1 MDALVLTCDHDGLLR
16 ALHRLGAG
24 LPGLTGKPGT
34 PFPALF
40 GPDAVA
46 GALDLFSGL
55 RKSGWT
61 LDHAVPCRLDPD
73 GGGHA
78 GIVQTGMVHAGM
90 VHVSGL
96 CDAEGMVLAVARSP
110 GAFSELMAA
119 LETLNPRLARRLAP
133 LGSAV
138 TRAEAP
144 KPEFPSADALFGEMT
159 LLNNELA
166 NVQRELAKANAELA
180 ASNEQ
185 KNRLMGML
193 AHDLRTPLQVVVGFA
208 ELLEQ
213 RLDGRL
219 EATERACL
227 ERIRESSLS
236 MRHMVEDALSLAA
249 LQAGRLRLARRPSDL
264 VALVRRNVSMNRVLA
279 EGKSITIELSVPER
293 PLPMADIDPAK
304 LDQLLNNLLSNAI
317 KYSDRGG
324 RVRVAL
330 SEAAGEGGSEVGG
343 RLRLRV
349 SDDGRGIPAAELAQ
363 LFQPFARTGRLGTEG
378 EGTVGLGLYICR
390 SIAEGHGGRVTADS
404 APGRGPT
411 LTVHLPFGA
420 SSP

>member
-1 MDALVLTCDHDGLLR
+1 MDGLVLTCDHDGRLR
-16 ALHRLGAG
+16 ALHGLGAG
-24 LPGLTGKPGT
+24 LSGLTGKPGT

-46 GALDLFSGL
+46 GALDLFTGL
-55 RKSGWT
+55 RRSGRA
-61 LDHAVPCRLDPD
+61 LDHPVPSRLDP
-73 GGGHA
+73 
-78 GIVQTGMVHAGM
+78 TGMLY
-90 VHVSGL
+90 VSGL
-96 CDAEGMVLAVARSP
+96 GDAEGLVLVVARTP
-110 GAFSELMAA
+110 GELPAAMEA
-119 LETLNPRLARRLAP
+119 LETRNPRLARRLAP
-133 LGSAV
+133 LRTVVPVAGIPAV
-138 TRAEAP
+138 
-144 KPEFPSADALFGEMT
+144 DALFDEMT

-166 NVQRELAKANAELA
+166 NAQRALAKANAELA

-193 AHDLRTPLQVVVGFA
+193 AHDLRTPLQVVAGFA

-264 VALVRRNVSMNRVLA
+264 AALVRRNVSMNSVLA
-279 EGKSITIELSVPER
+279 EGKTITIELSVPER

-330 SEAAGEGGSEVGG
+330 SEVAGEALGKDGG
-343 RLRLRV
+343 RARLSV
-349 SDDGRGIPAAELAQ
+349 SDDGRGIPPAELAQ

-390 SIAEGHGGRVTADS
+390 SIVEGHGGRITADS
-404 APGRGPT
+404 APGRGST
-411 LTVHLPFGA
+411 FTVELPLVA

>member
-1 MDALVLTCDHDGLLR
+1 MDGLVLTCDHDGRLR
-16 ALHRLGAG
+16 ALHRVGAG

-34 PFPALF
+34 PFPVLF

-46 GALDLFSGL
+46 GALDLFSSL
-55 RKSGWT
+55 RKSGQVIDQP
-61 LDHAVPCRLDPD
+61 LFSRLDPM
-73 GGGHA
+73 GGF
-78 GIVQTGMVHAGM
+78 
-90 VHVSGL
+90 HVSGL
-96 CDAEGMVLAVARSP
+96 SDAEGLVLAVARAP
-110 GAFSELMAA
+110 GGLSAVMEELA
-119 LETLNPRLARRLAP
+119 TLNPRLAQRLAP
-133 LGSAV
+133 LREVVPG
-138 TRAEAP
+138 
-144 KPEFPSADALFGEMT
+144 PEVPSLDALFGEMT

-166 NVQRELAKANAELA
+166 NAQRALAKANAELA

-249 LQAGRLRLARRPSDL
+249 LQAGRMRLARRPSDL
-264 VALVRRNVSMNRVLA
+264 MTLVRRNVSMNRVLA
-279 EGKSITIELSVPER
+279 EGKSITIELSVPE
-293 PLPMADIDPAK
+293 PPMPMADIDPAK

-324 RVRVAL
+324 SVRVAL
-330 SEAAGEGGSEVGG
+330 SEAPGEGGGWA
-343 RLRLRV
+343 RLRV
-349 SDDGRGIPAAELAQ
+349 SDDGRGIPPAELTQ

-390 SIAEGHGGRVTADS
+390 SIVEGHGGRITADS
-404 APGRGPT
+404 APGRGST
-411 LTVHLPFGA
+411 FTVELPLVA

>member
-1 MDALVLTCDHDGLLR
+1 MDGLVLTCDHDGRLR
-16 ALHRLGAG
+16 ALHRVGAG

-34 PFPALF
+34 PFPVLF

-55 RKSGWT
+55 RKSGRMIDQ
-61 LDHAVPCRLDPD
+61 LLSSRLHP
-73 GGGHA
+73 
-78 GIVQTGMVHAGM
+78 TGAF
-90 VHVSGL
+90 HVSGL
-96 CDAEGMVLAVARSP
+96 SDAEGLLLAVARAP
-110 GAFSELMAA
+110 GGLPA
-119 LETLNPRLARRLAP
+119 LLEEMETLNPRLAERLAP
-133 LGSAV
+133 LRRAV
-138 TRAEAP
+138 PAP
-144 KPEFPSADALFGEMT
+144 EVPTVDALFDEMT

-166 NVQRELAKANAELA
+166 TVQRALAKANAELA

-249 LQAGRLRLARRPSDL
+249 LQAGQLRLARRPSDL
-264 VALVRRNVSMNRVLA
+264 AALVRRNVSMNRVLA
-279 EGKSITIELSVPER
+279 EGKTITIELSVPER

-330 SEAAGEGGSEVGG
+330 SQAPGETASEGGG
-343 RLRLRV
+343 RARLRV
-349 SDDGRGIPAAELAQ
+349 SDEGRGIPPAELAQ

-390 SIAEGHGGRVTADS
+390 SIAEGHGGRITADS
-404 APGRGPT
+404 APGRGST
-411 LTVHLPFGA
+411 FTVDLPFVA

>member
-1 MDALVLTCDHDGLLR
+1 MDGLVLTCDHDGRLR

-24 LPGLTGKPGT
+24 FPGLAGKPGT
-34 PFPALF
+34 PFPVLF

-55 RKSGWT
+55 RKSGRVVDQP
-61 LDHAVPCRLDPD
+61 LSSRLDPM
-73 GGGHA
+73 GGF
-78 GIVQTGMVHAGM
+78 
-90 VHVSGL
+90 HVSGL
-96 CDAEGMVLAVARSP
+96 SDAEGLVLAVARAP
-110 GAFSELMAA
+110 GGLPAVLEG
-119 LETLNPRLARRLAP
+119 LETLNPRLAQRLAP
-133 LGSAV
+133 LRTA
-138 TRAEAP
+138 AP
-144 KPEFPSADALFGEMT
+144 APEVPTLDALFGEMT

-166 NVQRELAKANAELA
+166 NAQRALAKANAELA

-219 EATERACL
+219 EAAERACL

-249 LQAGRLRLARRPSDL
+249 LQAGRMRLARRPSDL
-264 VALVRRNVSMNRVLA
+264 MTLVRRNVSMNRVLA
-279 EGKSITIELSVPER
+279 EGKSITIELSVPE
-293 PLPMADIDPAK
+293 PPMPMADIDPAK

-324 RVRVAL
+324 SVRVAL
-330 SEAAGEGGSEVGG
+330 SEAPGEGPGKGG
-343 RLRLRV
+343 GWARLRV
-349 SDDGRGIPAAELAQ
+349 SDDGRGIPPAELAQ

-390 SIAEGHGGRVTADS
+390 SIVEGHGGRITADS
-404 APGRGPT
+404 APGRGST
-411 LTVHLPFGA
+411 FTVELPLVA

>member
-1 MDALVLTCDHDGLLR
+1 MDGSVLTCDHDGRLR
-16 ALHRLGAG
+16 ALHRVGAG

-34 PFPALF
+34 PFPVLF

-55 RKSGWT
+55 RKSGQT
-61 LDHAVPCRLDPD
+61 LDHPVPSRLDP
-73 GGGHA
+73 A
-78 GIVQTGMVHAGM
+78 GVF
-90 VHVSGL
+90 HVSGL
-96 CDAEGMVLAVARSP
+96 SDAEGLVLAVARAP
-110 GAFSELMAA
+110 GGLPALMEELEA
-119 LETLNPRLARRLAP
+119 LNPRLAQRLAP
-133 LGSAV
+133 LRSVVPG
-138 TRAEAP
+138 
-144 KPEFPSADALFGEMT
+144 PEVPTVDALFDEMT

-166 NVQRELAKANAELA
+166 NVQRALAKANAELA

-208 ELLEQ
+208 EMLEQ

-264 VALVRRNVSMNRVLA
+264 AALVRRNVSMNRVLA

-330 SEAAGEGGSEVGG
+330 SEDGG
-343 RLRLRV
+343 RARLRV
-349 SDDGRGIPAAELAQ
+349 SDDGRGIPPAELAQ
-363 LFQPFARTGRLGTEG
+363 LFQPFSRTGRLGTEG

-390 SIAEGHGGRVTADS
+390 SIVEGHGGRIIADS
-404 APGRGPT
+404 APGRGSTFTVDLP
-411 LTVHLPFGA
+411 LTA

>member
-1 MDALVLTCDHDGLLR
+1 MDGLVLTCDHDGRLR
-16 ALHRLGAG
+16 ALHRVGAG

-34 PFPALF
+34 PFPVLF

-46 GALDLFSGL
+46 GALDLFTGL
-55 RKSGWT
+55 RKSGRVIDQP
-61 LDHAVPCRLDPD
+61 LSSRLDPM
-73 GGGHA
+73 GA
-78 GIVQTGMVHAGM
+78 F
-90 VHVSGL
+90 HVSGL
-96 CDAEGMVLAVARSP
+96 SDAEGLLLAVARAP
-110 GAFSELMAA
+110 GGLPA
-119 LETLNPRLARRLAP
+119 LLEEMEALNPRLAQRLAP
-133 LGSAV
+133 LRTGV
-138 TRAEAP
+138 P
-144 KPEFPSADALFGEMT
+144 GPEVPTVDALFDEMT

-166 NVQRELAKANAELA
+166 TVQRALAKANAELA

-213 RLDGRL
+213 RLDRRL

-249 LQAGRLRLARRPSDL
+249 LQAGQLRLARRPSDL

-279 EGKSITIELSVPER
+279 EGKSITIELSVPEH

-330 SEAAGEGGSEVGG
+330 SEAGG
-343 RLRLRV
+343 RARLRV
-349 SDDGRGIPAAELAQ
+349 SDDGRGIPTAELTQ

-390 SIAEGHGGRVTADS
+390 SIVEGHDGRITADS
-404 APGRGPT
+404 APGRGST
-411 LTVHLPFGA
+411 FTVDLPLVA

>member
-1 MDALVLTCDHDGLLR
+1 MGEAADGLVLTCDHDGRLR

-24 LPGLTGKPGT
+24 LPGLAGKPGS
-34 PFPALF
+34 PFPVLF

-46 GALDLFSGL
+46 GALDLFTGL
-55 RKSGWT
+55 RRSGRMI
-61 LDHAVPCRLDPD
+61 DHPLPSRLDP
-73 GGGHA
+73 A
-78 GIVQTGMVHAGM
+78 GTVY
-90 VHVSGL
+90 VSGL
-96 CDAEGMVLAVARSP
+96 DDAEGLVLTVARTSGGLP
-110 GAFSELMAA
+110 ALMERLAA
-119 LETLNPRLARRLAP
+119 LNPRLAARLAP
-133 LGSAV
+133 LRSA
-138 TRAEAP
+138 AP
-144 KPEFPSADALFGEMT
+144 TPQAPTVDTLFDEMT

-166 NVQRELAKANAELA
+166 NAQRALAKANAELA

-193 AHDLRTPLQVVVGFA
+193 AHDLRTPLQVVAGFA
-208 ELLEQ
+208 EMLDR

-219 EATERACL
+219 EETERACL
-227 ERIRESSLS
+227 ERIRESSLT

-279 EGKSITIELSVPER
+279 EGKAITIELSVPENT
-293 PLPMADIDPAK
+293 LPMADIDPAK
-304 LDQLLNNLLSNAI
+304 MDQLLNNLLSNAI

-330 SEAAGEGGSEVGG
+330 SGGSGDWA
-343 RLRLRV
+343 RIRV
-349 SDDGRGIPAAELAQ
+349 SDEGRGISPAELEH

-390 SIAEGHGGRVTADS
+390 SIAEGHGGRITADS
-404 APGRGPT
+404 VPERGST
-411 LTVHLPFGA
+411 FTVELPLVA
-420 SSP
+420 SSG

>member
-1 MDALVLTCDHDGLLR
+1 MDGLVLTCDHDGRLR
-16 ALHRLGAG
+16 ALHRVGAG
-24 LPGLTGKPGT
+24 LPGVTGKPGA
-34 PFPALF
+34 PFPLLF
-40 GPDAVA
+40 GSDAMA

-55 RKSGWT
+55 RKSGRAI
-61 LDHAVPCRLDPD
+61 DHPVPSRLD
-73 GGGHA
+73 A
-78 GIVQTGMVHAGM
+78 AGM
-90 VHVSGL
+90 LYASGL
-96 CDAEGMVLAVARSP
+96 SDAEGLVLAVARVP
-110 GAFSELMAA
+110 GGLPAVMEA

-133 LGSAV
+133 LRSA
-138 TRAEAP
+138 AP
-144 KPEFPSADALFGEMT
+144 EPAVPTADALFDEMT

-166 NVQRELAKANAELA
+166 NAQRALAKANAELA

-208 ELLEQ
+208 EMLEQ

-264 VALVRRNVSMNRVLA
+264 AALVRRNVSMNRVLA
-279 EGKSITIELSVPER
+279 EGKTITIELSVPEH

-324 RVRVAL
+324 RVGVAL
-330 SEAAGEGGSEVGG
+330 GEAPSEGVGWA
-343 RLRLRV
+343 RLRV

-390 SIAEGHGGRVTADS
+390 SIVEGHGGRITADS
-404 APGRGPT
+404 APGRGST
-411 LTVHLPFGA
+411 FTVDLPLVA

>member
-1 MDALVLTCDHDGLLR
+1 MDGLVLTCDHDGRLR
-16 ALHRLGAG
+16 ALHRVGAG

-34 PFPALF
+34 PFPVLF

-55 RKSGWT
+55 RKSGRVI
-61 LDHAVPCRLDPD
+61 DQPVPSRLDP
-73 GGGHA
+73 A
-78 GIVQTGMVHAGM
+78 GVF
-90 VHVSGL
+90 HVSGL
-96 CDAEGMVLAVARSP
+96 GDADGLVLAVARAP
-110 GAFSELMAA
+110 GGLPA
-119 LETLNPRLARRLAP
+119 LLEEMEALNPRLAQRLGPLRVAAP
-133 LGSAV
+133 AP
-138 TRAEAP
+138 EAI
-144 KPEFPSADALFGEMT
+144 SVDALFDEMT

-166 NVQRELAKANAELA
+166 TVQRTLAKANAELA

-264 VALVRRNVSMNRVLA
+264 AALVQRNVSMNRVLA

-317 KYSDRGG
+317 KYSERGG

-330 SEAAGEGGSEVGG
+330 GEESG
-343 RLRLRV
+343 RARLCV
-349 SDDGRGIPAAELAQ
+349 ADDGRGIPAAELTQ

-390 SIAEGHGGRVTADS
+390 SIAEGHGGRIIADS
-404 APGRGPT
+404 VPGRGST
-411 LTVHLPFGA
+411 FTVDLPMVA
-420 SSP
+420 SFP

>member
-1 MDALVLTCDHDGLLR
+1 MDGLVLTCDHDGRLR
-16 ALHRLGAG
+16 ALHRVGSG

-34 PFPALF
+34 PFPVLF

-55 RKSGWT
+55 RKSGRT
-61 LDHAVPCRLDPD
+61 IDQPVPSRIDP
-73 GGGHA
+73 A
-78 GIVQTGMVHAGM
+78 GVF
-90 VHVSGL
+90 HVSGL
-96 CDAEGMVLAVARSP
+96 GDAEGLVLAVARAP
-110 GAFSELMAA
+110 GGLSALLEELEA
-119 LETLNPRLARRLAP
+119 LNPRLARRLAP
-133 LGSAV
+133 LRSAV
-138 TRAEAP
+138 PAP
-144 KPEFPSADALFGEMT
+144 AVPSADTLFDEMT

-166 NVQRELAKANAELA
+166 NAQRALAKANAELA

-264 VALVRRNVSMNRVLA
+264 AALVRRNVSMNRVLA
-279 EGKSITIELSVPER
+279 EGKTITIELSVPER

-304 LDQLLNNLLSNAI
+304 LDQLLNNLLSNAV

-330 SEAAGEGGSEVGG
+330 SEVSDEAPGETPCEGGG
-343 RLRLRV
+343 RARLRV
-349 SDDGRGIPAAELAQ
+349 SDEGRGIPPAELAQ

-390 SIAEGHGGRVTADS
+390 SIVEGHGGRITADS
-404 APGRGPT
+404 APGRGST
-411 LTVHLPFGA
+411 FTVDLPLVA

>member
-1 MDALVLTCDHDGLLR
+1 MDGLVLTCDHDGRLR
-16 ALHRLGAG
+16 ALHRVGAG

-34 PFPALF
+34 PFPVLF

-46 GALDLFSGL
+46 GALDLFTGL
-55 RKSGWT
+55 RKSGRVIDQP
-61 LDHAVPCRLDPD
+61 LSSRLDPM
-73 GGGHA
+73 GA
-78 GIVQTGMVHAGM
+78 F
-90 VHVSGL
+90 HVSGL
-96 CDAEGMVLAVARSP
+96 SDAEGLLLAVARAP
-110 GAFSELMAA
+110 GGLPA
-119 LETLNPRLARRLAP
+119 LLEEMEALNPRLAQRLAP
-133 LGSAV
+133 LRTGV
-138 TRAEAP
+138 P
-144 KPEFPSADALFGEMT
+144 GPEVPTVDALFDEMT

-166 NVQRELAKANAELA
+166 TVQRALAKANAELA

-213 RLDGRL
+213 RLDRRL

-249 LQAGRLRLARRPSDL
+249 LQAGQLRLARRPSDL

-279 EGKSITIELSVPER
+279 EGKSITIELSVPEH

-330 SEAAGEGGSEVGG
+330 SEAGG
-343 RLRLRV
+343 RARLRV
-349 SDDGRGIPAAELAQ
+349 SDDGRGIPTAELTQ

-390 SIAEGHGGRVTADS
+390 SIVEGHGGRITADS
-404 APGRGPT
+404 APGRGST
-411 LTVHLPFGA
+411 FTVDLPLVA

>member
-1 MDALVLTCDHDGLLR
+1 MDALVLTCDHDGRLR

-46 GALDLFSGL
+46 HALDLFSGL
-55 RKSGWT
+55 RTSGRA
-61 LDHAVPCRLDPD
+61 LDHPVPSRLDP
-73 GGGHA
+73 
-78 GIVQTGMVHAGM
+78 AGM
-90 VHVSGL
+90 FHVSGL
-96 CDAEGMVLAVARSP
+96 SDAEGMVLAVARAP
-110 GAFSELMAA
+110 GGLAVVTEA
-119 LETLNPRLARRLAP
+119 LDALNPRLARRLAP
-133 LGSAV
+133 LGAAV
-138 TRAEAP
+138 A
-144 KPEFPSADALFGEMT
+144 KPELPSADALFDEMT

-166 NVQRELAKANAELA
+166 NVQRALAKANAELA

-219 EATERACL
+219 EAAERACL

-264 VALVRRNVSMNRVLA
+264 AALVRRNVSMNRVLA

-293 PLPMADIDPAK
+293 PLPLADIDPAK
-304 LDQLLNNLLSNAI
+304 LDQLLNNLLSNAV

-324 RVRVAL
+324 RVRVTL
-330 SEAAGEGGSEVGG
+330 SEFAGEAPGDGGG
-343 RLRLRV
+343 RARLSV
-349 SDDGRGIPAAELAQ
+349 SDDGRGIPPAELAQ

-390 SIAEGHGGRVTADS
+390 SIAEGHGGRITADS
-404 APGRGPT
+404 TPGRGST
-411 LTVHLPFGA
+411 FTVDLPLVA

>member
-1 MDALVLTCDHDGLLR
+1 MDGLVLTCDQDGRLR

-40 GPDAVA
+40 GPDAMA

-61 LDHAVPCRLDPD
+61 LDHPVHSRLDP
-73 GGGHA
+73 A
-78 GIVQTGMVHAGM
+78 GVL
-90 VHVSGL
+90 HVSGL
-96 CDAEGMVLAVARSP
+96 SDAEGMVLAVARTP
-110 GAFSELMAA
+110 GGLPTLMEA
-119 LETLNPRLARRLAP
+119 LDALNPRLARRLAP

-138 TRAEAP
+138 P
-144 KPEFPSADALFGEMT
+144 KPEVPTADALLDEMT

-166 NVQRELAKANAELA
+166 NVQRALAKTNVELA

-208 ELLEQ
+208 EMLEQ

-219 EATERACL
+219 DATERACL

-249 LQAGRLRLARRPSDL
+249 LQAGRLRLTRRPSDL

-279 EGKSITIELSVPER
+279 EGKSIAIELSVPVH
-293 PLPMADIDPAK
+293 PLPLADIDPAK
-304 LDQLLNNLLSNAI
+304 LDQLINNLLSNAI

-324 RVRVAL
+324 RVRLAL
-330 SEAAGEGGSEVGG
+330 SEDGG
-343 RLRLRV
+343 RARLCV
-349 SDDGRGIPAAELAQ
+349 SDDGRGIPPAELAQ

-390 SIAEGHGGRVTADS
+390 SIAEGHGGFITADS
-404 APGRGPT
+404 LPGRGST
-411 LTVHLPFGA
+411 FTVELPLRA

>member
-1 MDALVLTCDHDGLLR
+1 MEEDADGLVLTCDHDGRLR

-24 LPGLTGKPGT
+24 LPGLAGKPGS
-34 PFPALF
+34 PFPVLF

-46 GALDLFSGL
+46 GALDLFTGL
-55 RKSGWT
+55 RRSGRT
-61 LDHAVPCRLDPD
+61 LDHPLPSRLDP
-73 GGGHA
+73 
-78 GIVQTGMVHAGM
+78 VGMFY
-90 VHVSGL
+90 VSGL
-96 CDAEGMVLAVARSP
+96 DDAEGLVLAVARTP
-110 GAFSELMAA
+110 GGLPALMERLAA
-119 LETLNPRLARRLAP
+119 LNPRLAARLAP
-133 LGSAV
+133 LRSADS
-138 TRAEAP
+138 AP
-144 KPEFPSADALFGEMT
+144 PAPTADALFDEMT

-166 NVQRELAKANAELA
+166 NAQRALAKANAELA

-193 AHDLRTPLQVVVGFA
+193 AHDLRTPLQVVTGFA
-208 ELLEQ
+208 EMLDR

-219 EATERACL
+219 EETERACL
-227 ERIRESSLS
+227 ERIRESSLT

-279 EGKSITIELSVPER
+279 EGKAITIELSVPEST
-293 PLPMADIDPAK
+293 LPMADIDPAK
-304 LDQLLNNLLSNAI
+304 MDQLLNNLLSNAI

-330 SEAAGEGGSEVGG
+330 SGGGSGG
-343 RLRLRV
+343 WARIRV
-349 SDDGRGIPAAELAQ
+349 SDGGRGIPPAELEH

-390 SIAEGHGGRVTADS
+390 SIAEGHGGRITADS
-404 APGRGPT
+404 VPGCGST
-411 LTVHLPFGA
+411 FTVELPLVA
-420 SSP
+420 SSS

>member
-1 MDALVLTCDHDGLLR
+1 MDGLVLTCDHDGRLR
-16 ALHRLGAG
+16 ALHRVGAG

-55 RKSGWT
+55 RKSGRA
-61 LDHAVPCRLDPD
+61 LDHPVPSRLDP
-73 GGGHA
+73 A
-78 GIVQTGMVHAGM
+78 GVL
-90 VHVSGL
+90 HVSGL
-96 CDAEGMVLAVARSP
+96 SDAEGMVLAVTRAP
-110 GAFSELMAA
+110 GGFPA
-119 LETLNPRLARRLAP
+119 LTEALDALNPRLARRLAP

-138 TRAEAP
+138 AT
-144 KPEFPSADALFGEMT
+144 PELPSADALFDEMT

-166 NVQRELAKANAELA
+166 NVQRALAKANAELA

-219 EATERACL
+219 EAAERACL

-264 VALVRRNVSMNRVLA
+264 AALVRRNVSMNRVLA
-279 EGKSITIELSVPER
+279 EGKCITIELSVPEC

-304 LDQLLNNLLSNAI
+304 LDQLLNNLLSNAV

-330 SEAAGEGGSEVGG
+330 SEAAGEVGG
-343 RLRLRV
+343 EGGGRARLRV
-349 SDDGRGIPAAELAQ
+349 SDDGRGIPPAELAQ

-390 SIAEGHGGRVTADS
+390 SIVEGHGGRITADS
-404 APGRGPT
+404 APGRGST
-411 LTVHLPFGA
+411 FTVDLPLVA

>member
-1 MDALVLTCDHDGLLR
+1 MDGLVLTCDHDGRLR
-16 ALHRLGAG
+16 ALHRVGAG

-55 RKSGWT
+55 RKSGRA
-61 LDHAVPCRLDPD
+61 LDHPVSSRLDP
-73 GGGHA
+73 A
-78 GIVQTGMVHAGM
+78 GVL
-90 VHVSGL
+90 HVSGL
-96 CDAEGMVLAVARSP
+96 SDAEGMVLAVTRAP
-110 GAFSELMAA
+110 GGFPA
-119 LETLNPRLARRLAP
+119 LTEALDALNPRLARRLAP

-138 TRAEAP
+138 A
-144 KPEFPSADALFGEMT
+144 KPELPSADALFDEMT
-159 LLNNELA
+159 LLNNDLA
-166 NVQRELAKANAELA
+166 NVQRALAKANAELA

-193 AHDLRTPLQVVVGFA
+193 AHDLRTPLQVVVGFV

-264 VALVRRNVSMNRVLA
+264 AALVRRNVSMNRVLA
-279 EGKSITIELSVPER
+279 EGKCITIELSVPER

-304 LDQLLNNLLSNAI
+304 MDQLLNNLLSNAV

-330 SEAAGEGGSEVGG
+330 SEAAGEVGGEVGG
-343 RLRLRV
+343 RVRLRV
-349 SDDGRGIPAAELAQ
+349 SDDGRGIPPAELAQ

-390 SIAEGHGGRVTADS
+390 SIVEGHGGRITADS
-404 APGRGPT
+404 APGRGST
-411 LTVHLPFGA
+411 FTVDLPMVA

>member
-1 MDALVLTCDHDGLLR
+1 MDGLVLTCDHDGRLR
-16 ALHRLGAG
+16 ALHRVGAG

-55 RKSGWT
+55 RKSGRA
-61 LDHAVPCRLDPD
+61 LDHPVPSRLDP
-73 GGGHA
+73 A
-78 GIVQTGMVHAGM
+78 GVL
-90 VHVSGL
+90 HVSGL
-96 CDAEGMVLAVARSP
+96 SDAEGMVLAVTRAP
-110 GAFSELMAA
+110 GGFPA
-119 LETLNPRLARRLAP
+119 LTEALDALNPRLARRLAP

-138 TRAEAP
+138 AT
-144 KPEFPSADALFGEMT
+144 PELPSADALFDEMT

-166 NVQRELAKANAELA
+166 NVQRALAKANAELA

-219 EATERACL
+219 EAAERACL

-264 VALVRRNVSMNRVLA
+264 AALVRRNVSMNRVLA
-279 EGKSITIELSVPER
+279 EGKCITIELSVPER
-293 PLPMADIDPAK
+293 PLPMADVDPAK
-304 LDQLLNNLLSNAI
+304 LDQLLNNLLSNAV

-330 SEAAGEGGSEVGG
+330 SEAAGEVGG
-343 RLRLRV
+343 EGGGRARLRV
-349 SDDGRGIPAAELAQ
+349 SDDGRGIPPAELAQ

-390 SIAEGHGGRVTADS
+390 SIVEGHGGRITADS
-404 APGRGPT
+404 APGRGST
-411 LTVHLPFGA
+411 FTVDLPLVA

>member
-1 MDALVLTCDHDGLLR
+1 MDGLVLTCDHDGRLR

-34 PFPALF
+34 PFPVLF

-55 RKSGWT
+55 RKSGRVIDQP
-61 LDHAVPCRLDPD
+61 LSSRLDPI
-73 GGGHA
+73 GGF
-78 GIVQTGMVHAGM
+78 
-90 VHVSGL
+90 HVSGL
-96 CDAEGMVLAVARSP
+96 SDAEGLVLAVARAP
-110 GAFSELMAA
+110 GGLSAVMEE
-119 LETLNPRLARRLAP
+119 LETLNPRLAQRLVP
-133 LGSAV
+133 LREVVPG
-138 TRAEAP
+138 
-144 KPEFPSADALFGEMT
+144 PEVPSLDALFGEMT

-166 NVQRELAKANAELA
+166 NAQRALAKANAELA

-219 EATERACL
+219 EAAERACL

-249 LQAGRLRLARRPSDL
+249 LQAGRMRLTRRPSDL
-264 VALVRRNVSMNRVLA
+264 MTLVRRNVSMNRVLA
-279 EGKSITIELSVPER
+279 EGKSITIELSVPE
-293 PLPMADIDPAK
+293 PPMPMADIDPAK

-324 RVRVAL
+324 SVRVAL
-330 SEAAGEGGSEVGG
+330 SEAPGEGGGWA
-343 RLRLRV
+343 RLRV
-349 SDDGRGIPAAELAQ
+349 SDDGRGIPPAELAQ
-363 LFQPFARTGRLGTEG
+363 LFQPFARSGRLGTEG

-390 SIAEGHGGRVTADS
+390 SIVEGHGGRITADS
-404 APGRGPT
+404 APGRGST
-411 LTVHLPFGA
+411 FTVELPLVA

>member
-1 MDALVLTCDHDGLLR
+1 MDGLVLTCDHDGRLR

-55 RKSGWT
+55 RKSGRT
-61 LDHAVPCRLDPD
+61 LDHPVPSRLDP
-73 GGGHA
+73 GG
-78 GIVQTGMVHAGM
+78 VL
-90 VHVSGL
+90 HVSGL
-96 CDAEGMVLAVARSP
+96 SDAEGMVLAVARAP
-110 GAFSELMAA
+110 GGLPALMDA
-119 LETLNPRLARRLAP
+119 LDALNPRLARRLAP

-138 TRAEAP
+138 A
-144 KPEFPSADALFGEMT
+144 KPDLPSADALFDEMT
-159 LLNNELA
+159 LLNNDLA
-166 NVQRELAKANAELA
+166 NAQRALAKANAELA

-193 AHDLRTPLQVVVGFA
+193 AHDLRTPLQVVAGFA
-208 ELLEQ
+208 ELLVQ

-219 EATERACL
+219 DATERACL
-227 ERIRESSLS
+227 ERIRETSLS

-264 VALVRRNVSMNRVLA
+264 AALVSRNVSMNRVLA
-279 EGKSITIELSVPER
+279 EGKSITIELSVPEH
-293 PLPMADIDPAK
+293 PLPLADIDPAK

-324 RVRVAL
+324 RVGVAL
-330 SEAAGEGGSEVGG
+330 GEAPSEGGGWA
-343 RLRLRV
+343 RIRV
-349 SDDGRGIPAAELAQ
+349 SDDGRGIPPAELAQ
-363 LFQPFARTGRLGTEG
+363 LFQPFTRTGRLGTEG

-390 SIAEGHGGRVTADS
+390 SIAEGHGGRITADS
-404 APGRGPT
+404 APGRGST
-411 LTVHLPFGA
+411 FTVELPLVA

>member
-1 MDALVLTCDHDGLLR
+1 MDALVLTCDHDGRLR

-55 RKSGWT
+55 RKAGRA
-61 LDHAVPCRLDPD
+61 LDHPVPSRLDP
-73 GGGHA
+73 A
-78 GIVQTGMVHAGM
+78 GVL
-90 VHVSGL
+90 HVSGL
-96 CDAEGMVLAVARSP
+96 CDAEGMVLAVTPAP
-110 GAFSELMAA
+110 GGLPALMEA
-119 LETLNPRLARRLAP
+119 LDALNPRLARRLAP
-133 LGSAV
+133 IGAAV
-138 TRAEAP
+138 P
-144 KPEFPSADALFGEMT
+144 KPKIPTADALFDEMT
-159 LLNNELA
+159 LLNSELA
-166 NVQRELAKANAELA
+166 NVQRALAKANAELA

-219 EATERACL
+219 EAAERACL

-249 LQAGRLRLARRPSDL
+249 LQAGRLRLTRRPTDL
-264 VALVRRNVSMNRVLA
+264 AALVRRNVSMNRVLA
-279 EGKSITIELSVPER
+279 EGKCIIIELSVPER
-293 PLPMADIDPAK
+293 PLPMAEIDPAK
-304 LDQLLNNLLSNAI
+304 LDQLLNNLLSNAV

-330 SEAAGEGGSEVGG
+330 SEAAGEEGG
-343 RLRLRV
+343 RVRLRV
-349 SDDGRGIPAAELAQ
+349 SDGGRGIPPAELAQ

-390 SIAEGHGGRVTADS
+390 SIVEGHGGRITADS
-404 APGRGPT
+404 APGRGST
-411 LTVHLPFGA
+411 FTVDLPLVA

>member
-1 MDALVLTCDHDGLLR
+1 MDGLVLTCDHDGRLR

-55 RKSGWT
+55 RKSGRT
-61 LDHAVPCRLDPD
+61 LDHPVPSRLDP
-73 GGGHA
+73 GG
-78 GIVQTGMVHAGM
+78 VL
-90 VHVSGL
+90 HVSGL
-96 CDAEGMVLAVARSP
+96 SDAEGMVLAVAPAP
-110 GAFSELMAA
+110 GGLPALMDA
-119 LETLNPRLARRLAP
+119 LDALNPRLARRFAP

-138 TRAEAP
+138 A
-144 KPEFPSADALFGEMT
+144 KPELPSADALFDEMT
-159 LLNNELA
+159 LLNNDLA
-166 NVQRELAKANAELA
+166 NAQRALAKANAELA

-193 AHDLRTPLQVVVGFA
+193 AHDLRTPLQVVAGFA

-219 EATERACL
+219 DPTERACL
-227 ERIRESSLS
+227 ERIRETSLS

-264 VALVRRNVSMNRVLA
+264 AALVSRNVSMNRVLA
-279 EGKSITIELSVPER
+279 EGKSITIELSVPEH
-293 PLPMADIDPAK
+293 PLPLADIDPAK

-324 RVRVAL
+324 RVGVAL
-330 SEAAGEGGSEVGG
+330 GEAPSEGGGWA
-343 RLRLRV
+343 RIRV
-349 SDDGRGIPAAELAQ
+349 SDDGRGIPPAELAQ
-363 LFQPFARTGRLGTEG
+363 LFQPFTRTGRLGTEG
-378 EGTVGLGLYICR
+378 EGTVGLGLHICR
-390 SIAEGHGGRVTADS
+390 SIAEGHGGRITADS
-404 APGRGPT
+404 APGRGST
-411 LTVHLPFGA
+411 FTVELPLVA